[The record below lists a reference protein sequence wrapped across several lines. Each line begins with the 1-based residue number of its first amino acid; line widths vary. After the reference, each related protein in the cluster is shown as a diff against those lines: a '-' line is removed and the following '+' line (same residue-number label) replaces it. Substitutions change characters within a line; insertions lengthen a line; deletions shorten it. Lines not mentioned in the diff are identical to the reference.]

1 MALERLTLGVARQKT
16 KPSGATKVGVL
27 TSTFGRQKRGKEAR
41 GGVRDSGRAG
51 EHELFQTYSGDGEV
65 RLSLTVAS
73 FQVP

>member
-41 GGVRDSGRAG
+41 GGQRIWENGGARALSDIAVMGRAA
-51 EHELFQTYSGDGEV
+51 
-65 RLSLTVAS
+65 SLTVAS